1 MIVITVK
8 STGGTMGQL
17 LRLSISRISVFFI
30 GSLFALG
37 AAAQAAKSNSESTPV
52 YKPPVRGAPA
62 SRVGGGSRSLGNALP
77 RIYVLA
83 PQDIGFTS
91 KGMPDIFWFVS
102 GTTEARVMLSI
113 YTDNPDKPVM
123 EQSLGAISAPGIQR
137 VRLSQFNL
145 ELKPRVEYRW
155 RISLIDDAS
164 ERSSR
169 AIAGGAIQRVEAWP
183 NLQARLKGQG
193 TEQQAR
199 IYAEEGLWYDAIE
212 LFSNAIDAAPADAT
226 GKKNR
231 ASLLSQVGLAEVS
244 RHDGGQ

>member
-1 MIVITVK
+1 MVHAY
-8 STGGTMGQL
+8 
-17 LRLSISRISVFFI
+17 RLSISRVCIFFL
-30 GSLFALG
+30 GWLFALG
-37 AAAQAAKSNSESTPV
+37 AAAQAAKSSSESAPV

-62 SRVGGGSRSLGNALP
+62 SRVGGGSRSLGTALP

-91 KGMPDIFWFVS
+91 KGKPDVFWFVS
-102 GTTEARVMLSI
+102 GTTDARVMLTI

-123 EQSLGAISAPGIQR
+123 EQNLGAITAPGIQR
-137 VRLSQFNL
+137 LRLSQFNL

-183 NLQARLKGQG
+183 NLLARLKGQPI
-193 TEQQAR
+193 EEQAR
-199 IYAEEGLWYDAIE
+199 IYAEEGLWYDAVELISDSIE
-212 LFSNAIDAAPADAT
+212 AAPADAT

-231 ASLLSQVGLAEVS
+231 ASLMSQVGLAEVS